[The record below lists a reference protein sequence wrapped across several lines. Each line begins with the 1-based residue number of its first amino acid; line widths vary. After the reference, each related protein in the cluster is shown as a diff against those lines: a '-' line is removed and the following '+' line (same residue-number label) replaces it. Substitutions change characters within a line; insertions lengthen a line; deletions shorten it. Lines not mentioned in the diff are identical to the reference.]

1 MNLKGT
7 LPLLILKALEPGP
20 KHGYRIASEIK
31 ATSKGILD
39 FQEGALY
46 PALHDRENKGLI
58 ESYEEM
64 EKGRVRRY
72 YRLTAKG
79 RKALAKERKEWKA
92 LSSAV
97 TMYLEEA

>member
-7 LPLLILKALEPGP
+7 LPLLILKALESGP

-31 ATSKGILD
+31 ANSKGILD

-46 PALHDRENKGLI
+46 PALHDRENKGMI
-58 ESYEEM
+58 ESFEEM
-64 EKGRVRRY
+64 EKGRMRRY

-79 RKALAKERKEWKA
+79 RKVMAKEREEWKA
-92 LSSAV
+92 LSGAV
-97 TMYLEEA
+97 TMFLEKA